1 MRNENIFKY
10 GILNGEV
17 VDSDKIEEVLKTN
30 KVKVYD
36 VLRLVN
42 SKPLYFENHLDRLNR
57 SIELIG
63 YEDRYYENDFKKDI
77 EKLVVK
83 SGRTN
88 NNIKTTYFEEDQ
100 PIKVLYMVKST
111 YPKEDKY
118 SEGYKTILMYEERE
132 NPNAKV
138 LNEERRKIVNEIL
151 KDVGADEAI
160 FLTENKVVLEGSR
173 SNLFFVKGEKIIT
186 SPDERV
192 LLGTTRQKI
201 LEICEKNN
209 ISVLRR
215 EIMLDEL
222 NFFDAAF
229 VTGTSIDIMPINRID
244 TIRFST
250 NNKVVKKLTGLYNKD
265 KLEYLKN
272 YKRA

>member
-1 MRNENIFKY
+1 MRNENILKY

-209 ISVLRR
+209 ISVLKR

>member
-1 MRNENIFKY
+1 
-10 GILNGEV
+10 
-17 VDSDKIEEVLKTN
+17 
-30 KVKVYD
+30 
-36 VLRLVN
+36 
-42 SKPLYFENHLDRLNR
+42 
-57 SIELIG
+57 LIG

-229 VTGTSIDIMPINRID
+229 VTGTSIDIIPINRID

>member
-1 MRNENIFKY
+1 MRNENILKY

>member
-1 MRNENIFKY
+1 MRNENILKF

>member
-1 MRNENIFKY
+1 MRNENILKY

-138 LNEERRKIVNEIL
+138 LNEERRNIVNEIL

-160 FLTENKVVLEGSR
+160 FLTEDKVVLEGSR

>member
-1 MRNENIFKY
+1 MRNENILKY

-209 ISVLRR
+209 ISLLRR

>member
-1 MRNENIFKY
+1 MRNENILKY

-100 PIKVLYMVKST
+100 PIKVLYMVKSK

>member
-1 MRNENIFKY
+1 MRNENILKI

>member
-1 MRNENIFKY
+1 MKNENIIEY
-10 GILNGEV
+10 GILNDEIV
-17 VDSDKIEEVLKTN
+17 EQNIIEEKLRTKKT
-30 KVKVYD
+30 KVYD
-36 VLRLVN
+36 VLRLIN
-42 SKPLYFENHLDRLNR
+42 SKPLYLEDHLRRLNR
-57 SIELIG
+57 SIDLAG
-63 YEDRYYENDFKKDI
+63 YKKEILEKDFKKDI

-88 NNIKTTYFEEDQ
+88 NNIKTTYYEDGESVR
-100 PIKVLYMVKST
+100 ILYMVESK
-111 YPKEDKY
+111 YPSKEKHK
-118 SEGYKTILMYEERE
+118 EGYKTILIYEERE
-132 NPNAKV
+132 NPNAKI
-138 LNEERRKIVNEIL
+138 LNQERRKIVNSIL
-151 KDVGADEAI
+151 KEEGADEAI

-201 LEICEKNN
+201 LKICENNN
-209 ISVLRR
+209 ISILKR

-229 VTGTSIDIMPINRID
+229 VTGTSIDIMPLNRID
-244 TIRFST
+244 SVRYNTG
-250 NNKVVKKLTGLYNKD
+250 NKVIKKLTDYYSKE
-265 KLEYLKN
+265 KMRYLKN

>member
-1 MRNENIFKY
+1 MRNENILKI

-209 ISVLRR
+209 ISVLKR

>member
-1 MRNENIFKY
+1 MRNENILKF

-63 YEDRYYENDFKKDI
+63 YKDRYYENDFKKDI